1 MPMKISAVIPA
12 YNSEVTIGRAIDS
25 VLKQTRP
32 ADEVLVVDDGS
43 TDSTAEII
51 RSYGDK
57 VHLFQQENAGVSVA
71 RNAGVNAA
79 TGDWIAFLDA
89 DDEWLP
95 EKLKLQTEHLQRNPD
110 LKWTYSNYYRK
121 SPRFQKLK
129 TAHVSSRLTGVLQGK
144 EFVEDYFQ
152 AEPLGGHVWTCTLVV
167 HKSVFEKS
175 GMFEP
180 GMKRAQDVDLWYR
193 IAYQYPMV
201 GYLLDPLAIYHEDT
215 PDSSTKV
222 NDEVDFMVSLV
233 HRHEELSKKH
243 HRYDAFRPCIMVM
256 VQVWIRQL
264 IRKKRYADIRVLLD
278 CFKCYLPGRFKREMA
293 FRLFCPP
300 ICSPIAQMVQ
310 RLKVILK

>member
-1 MPMKISAVIPA
+1 MKISAVIPA

-32 ADEVLVVDDGS
+32 ADEIIVIDDGS
-43 TDSTAEII
+43 SDNTAEII

-57 VHLFQQENAGVSVA
+57 IRLIQQENAGVSVA
-71 RNAGVNAA
+71 RNAGINIA

-95 EKLKLQTEHLQRNPD
+95 EKLKLQIEHLQRNPD

-121 SPRFQKLK
+121 SPLSQELEMGH
-129 TAHVSSRLTGVLQGK
+129 TPSRLFNVLNGK
-144 EFVEDYFQ
+144 EFVGDYFQ
-152 AEPLGGHVWTCTLVV
+152 ADPLGGHVWTCTLIV
-167 HKSVFEKS
+167 HDSVFEKT

-180 GMKRAQDVDLWYR
+180 GMKRAQDVDLWHR
-193 IAYQYPMV
+193 IAYQYPTA
-201 GYLLDPLAIYHEDT
+201 GYLQEPLAVYHMDT
-215 PDSSTKV
+215 PDSSTKL
-222 NDEVDFMVSLV
+222 NDDVGFMIHLV

-243 HRYDAFRPCIMVM
+243 HRYEAFRPCIRHM